1 MDFKT
6 TVEQLLAAALD
17 AHPGLFLIDLK
28 VGSDRAIKVVLDGD
42 QGVSLKDCV
51 AVSRMIEHNL
61 DREAEDFL
69 LEVTSIGVGTPL
81 TLARQYVKNVGRKL
95 EVTTQAGETL
105 SGQLIHANESDFELS
120 WKTREA
126 KAVGKGKTTVT
137 KNKTLPYQDV
147 KTAKVIVQF

>member
-61 DREAEDFL
+61 DREAEDFS
-69 LEVTSIGVGTPL
+69 LEVTSIGVGAPL

-95 EVTTQAGETL
+95 EVTTQAGEIL